1 MKRTDKTKYLS
12 PECEVVECR
21 LQGVLAASEQTIWT
35 GSEPDDLNEGVSW
48 GGEYGF

>member
-21 LQGVLAASEQTIWT
+21 LQGVLAASTPVD
-35 GSEPDDLNEGVSW
+35 PDYNSPFREEEEWS
-48 GGEYGF
+48 

>member
-21 LQGVLAASEQTIWT
+21 LQGVLAAS
-35 GSEPDDLNEGVSW
+35 PDASMDFGFDNTYDEGIDW
-48 GGEYGF
+48 

>member
-21 LQGVLAASEQTIWT
+21 LQSVLAASPVT
-35 GSEPDDLNEGVSW
+35 VSLDTDESYDG
-48 GGEYGF
+48 GGEDW